1 MIRFSSDVFQDP
13 GKTTT
18 IYTLDIETTSLFRF
32 PDGSYKCF
40 DYSKE
45 PEFYKG
51 VDRIAVP
58 YIWQFG
64 VDDTVYYGREFM
76 ELETVFKLLADPDR
90 KKIIWVHN
98 LSFEFTFLQDI
109 FDSYTIDNMIARTV
123 RKPIAFNVAEL
134 NLQFRC
140 TYMLTNLSL
149 ERAAERYTDV
159 RKKSGDLDY
168 NKVRTPR
175 TQLTETEL
183 GYCEYDI
190 ITLYNIVRYF
200 RRYYKRLNWIPYTQT
215 GEVRKA
221 YRKRID
227 YGYIKWIQKRVPDDA
242 MYLRLNKAFQGGMT
256 HPNTLYSGRTM
267 YGVPSYDIASS
278 YPTIMLLPMF
288 AKGKFKR
295 IAPECA
301 DKLNRKNWCILYR
314 VRYFGLKSLLLNK
327 YILGSKIVKGYN
339 ETLLGNEQK
348 RYFDNG
354 RLVRADGCTELYLT
368 EIDKDIIDVSYSY
381 ERIEIV
387 EAYAAVKGYLPEPL
401 IRFVIELYANKTK
414 LKGVAG
420 QEDFYMKQKQM
431 LNSTFGASCTNLLK
445 SGVEYKHGEWLT
457 PELTAEYV
465 HDKLEGLRNS
475 KTNCF
480 LYSWAPWITAGAR
493 GRLFDVIRKF
503 DTDVIYYD
511 TDSIKCKDKVEIERY
526 LDEKN
531 AEIKEQL
538 LQTCE
543 HFGIDPELIAPLD
556 PEGVPHPLGFWEKE
570 RKNYAVKFRT
580 LGAKRYCYETRD
592 GKLHTVVSG
601 VGKNGA
607 AALNGDIENF
617 TDGLV
622 FNYDTAGKLASYYS
636 KEDQTRACI
645 IDYTGRM
652 YINQQRHG
660 VVLQPTTY
668 NMSTT
673 EAYSAYM
680 EELQNGFRNGEWI
693 T

>member
-1 MIRFSSDVFQDP
+1 MIRFSPDVFRDP

-40 DYSKE
+40 DYSKD

-51 VDRIAVP
+51 VDRIAIP

-64 VDDTVYYGREFM
+64 IDDTVYYGREFM
-76 ELETVFKLLADPDR
+76 ELETVFNLLADPDR

-98 LSFEFTFLQDI
+98 LSYEFTFLQDI
-109 FDSYTIDNMIARTV
+109 FDNYTIDNMIARTV
-123 RKPIAFNVAEL
+123 RKPIAFNVSEF
-134 NLQFRC
+134 NIQFRC
-140 TYMLTNLSL
+140 TYMLTNLRL
-149 ERAAERYTDV
+149 ELAAERYTDV
-159 RKKSGDLDY
+159 RKKTGDLDY
-168 NKVRTPR
+168 NKIRTPR
-175 TQLTETEL
+175 TPLTDTEL

-190 ITLYNIVRYF
+190 ITLYNVVRYF
-200 RRYYKRLNWIPYTQT
+200 RQYYRRLNWIPYTQT

-221 YRKRID
+221 YRRRID

-288 AKGKFKR
+288 AKGKFKK
-295 IAPECA
+295 IAPESA

-314 VRYFGLKSLLLNK
+314 VRYYGLKSLLLNK
-327 YILGSKIVKGYN
+327 YILGSKIVKGYS

-381 ERIEIV
+381 DRIEIV
-387 EAYAAVKGYLPEPL
+387 EAYAAVKGFLPEPL

-420 QEDFYMKQKQM
+420 QEDFYAKQKQM

-445 SGVEYKHGEWLT
+445 SGVEYKHGEWIT

-503 DTDVIYYD
+503 DTDIIYYD

-526 LDEKN
+526 LEEKN

-538 LQTCE
+538 LQTCD

-556 PEGVPHPLGFWEKE
+556 PEGIPHPIGFWEKE

-580 LGAKRYCYETRD
+580 LGAKRYAYETRD

-607 AALNGDIENF
+607 AALQGDIENF
-617 TDGLV
+617 TDGLI
-622 FNYDTAGKLASYYS
+622 FDYETAGKLASYYS

-652 YINQQRHG
+652 YINHQRHG

-680 EELQNGFRNGEWI
+680 EELQSGFRNGEWI

>member
-1 MIRFSSDVFQDP
+1 MIRFSPETFRDP
-13 GKTTT
+13 GKSNT

-32 PDGSYKCF
+32 PDGSYRCF
-40 DYSKE
+40 DYSKP

-51 VDRIAVP
+51 CDKISIP
-58 YIWQFG
+58 YIWMFG
-64 VDDTVYYGREFM
+64 VNDTVYYGREFS
-76 ELETVFKLLADPDR
+76 ELETVFKLISAEK
-90 KKIIWVHN
+90 KKIVFVHN

-149 ERAAERYTDV
+149 ARAAERYTDV

-168 NKVRTPR
+168 NKIRTPR
-175 TQLTETEL
+175 TPMTETEL

-200 RRYYKRLNWIPYTQT
+200 RQTYKRLSWIPYTQT

-221 YRKRID
+221 FRKRID
-227 YGYIKWIQKRVPDDA
+227 YGYICRIQKRVPDDV

-256 HPNTLYSGRTM
+256 HPNTLYTGRTM
-267 YGVPSYDIASS
+267 EGVPSFDIASS
-278 YPTIMLLPMF
+278 YPTIMMLPIF
-288 AKGKFKR
+288 AKGQFRR
-295 IAPECA
+295 IKSDIA

-314 VRYFGLKSLLLNK
+314 VRYYGLRSKLLNK
-327 YILGSKIVKGYN
+327 YILGSKIVKQPD
-339 ETLLGNEQK
+339 ETRAGNEHK

-354 RLVRADGCTELYLT
+354 RLVRAEGCTELYLT
-368 EIDKDIIDVSYSY
+368 EIDKDIIDQAYKCDRCEV
-381 ERIEIV
+381 V
-387 EAYAAVKGYLPEPL
+387 EAYAAVKGYLPKEL
-401 IRFVIELYANKTK
+401 ITFVLELYANKTK

-431 LNSTFGASCTNLLK
+431 LNSCFGAACTNLLK
-445 SGVEYKHGEWLT
+445 AGVEYKAGEWILPDLT
-457 PELTAEYV
+457 PDYV
-465 HDKLEGLRNS
+465 HEKLEGLRNS
-475 KTNCF
+475 KSNCF
-480 LYSWAPWITAGAR
+480 LYQWAPWITAGAR
-493 GRLFDVIRKF
+493 ARLWDVISHF
-503 DTDVIYYD
+503 DTDIIYYD
-511 TDSIKCKDKVEIERY
+511 TDSIKCLDKPEIERY
-526 LDEKN
+526 LDQKN
-531 AEIKEQL
+531 TEIKEQL
-538 LQTCE
+538 LTTCE
-543 HFGIDPELIAPLD
+543 HFGIDPDMMAPLD
-556 PEGVPHPLGFWEKE
+556 PEGLPHPLGFWEKE
-570 RKNYAVKFRT
+570 YKSYAVKFRT
-580 LGAKRYCYETRD
+580 LGAKRYCYQTRD

-601 VGKNGA
+601 VGKNGP
-607 AALNGDIENF
+607 AALKGDIENF
-617 TDGLV
+617 TDGLI
-622 FNYDTAGKLASYYS
+622 FDYDTAGKLASYYS

-652 YINQQRHG
+652 YINKQRHG

-673 EAYSAYM
+673 EAYAAYM
-680 EELQNGFRNGEWI
+680 EELQNGFRKGEWL